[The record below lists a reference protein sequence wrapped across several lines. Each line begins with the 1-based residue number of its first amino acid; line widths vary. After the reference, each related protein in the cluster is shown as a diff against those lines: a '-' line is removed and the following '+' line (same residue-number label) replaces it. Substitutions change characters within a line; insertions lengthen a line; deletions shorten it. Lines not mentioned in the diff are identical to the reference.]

1 MKSTVARK
9 LYFGFYMIIAFMII
23 MGVLSQLIVRDIDK
37 EYQNLID
44 DRVYKVSVVK
54 DLMNSQKDQTIG
66 LRGYLLY
73 GDKNFLESY
82 EEAQGRVADNLSK
95 LESSIQSTN
104 GKELLER
111 LIISVDE
118 LATTTI
124 KSIEAKSNGD
134 NEKALML
141 AQAGRDRVEALQA
154 AANELIDLQ
163 TQEMDKSRK
172 GIDGKIKGTEIFIY
186 IIMLVSFILSGIIAS
201 FISRSISKPINQV
214 SDVLKHV
221 AAGNLTIEPLKIKN
235 RDEVGTMVN
244 HLNQMIEDLNEVVT
258 KVNGASLDVASQ
270 SQELSASSEES
281 TAASQMLAEIAQTNA
296 LGSDNQL
303 NVINKMSISVSE
315 MTAGINRITGSS
327 HEMLQANNK
336 AADYVNKGFKT
347 VETSST
353 QMNELNTA
361 MDEISEIVE
370 ALSQKSDEISNIT
383 NIING
388 IADQTNLL
396 ALNAAIEAAR
406 AGEAGKGFAV
416 VADEVRKL
424 AEQSKDSSNQIAQM
438 ISSIQHGISEALSSI
453 ENGNKLVDSNLAS
466 TNETLQAFG
475 LIEGSSK
482 DVTEKINTVATA
494 SEQMNAI
501 TEGILKAIEE
511 VQAEAKE
518 VSSRSNEAS
527 AATEEQVATMEQ
539 ISASAENL
547 AALSEHLQAIVATFK
562 IK

>member
-44 DRVYKVSVVK
+44 DRVYKVSVIK

-118 LATTTI
+118 LATTTM

-475 LIEGSSK
+475 LIEGASK

>member
-111 LIISVDE
+111 LNISIDE
-118 LATTTI
+118 LATTTM

-475 LIEGSSK
+475 LIEGASK

>member
-118 LATTTI
+118 LATTTM